1 MRISNSWL
9 FKEAGSVFYAKKMK
23 GLSNQLATL
32 ISLHQSIKLATSSK
46 TPLDFQ
52 QKIRNFP
59 KRKTS
64 LKRFHVDTFCLRKRR
79 HFAPTL
85 LCAEWLPYNN
95 NGNKCDLSLLQQ
107 PLAWKPLEDI
117 KNSFKFLSDPDRQL
131 ENSKI
136 FASKC
141 YRYATTNGVGLHI

>member
-1 MRISNSWL
+1 MRISNIWL
-9 FKEAGSVFYAKKMK
+9 FKEAGSAFYAKKMK

-32 ISLHQSIKLATSSK
+32 ISLHQSMKLATSSK

-52 QKIRNFP
+52 QKNLNFP
-59 KRKTS
+59 KRKMS
-64 LKRFHVDTFCLRKRR
+64 LKRFHLDTFCLRKRR

-95 NGNKCDLSLLQQ
+95 NRNKCDLSLLQQ
-107 PLAWKPLEDI
+107 PLAWKYCFE
-117 KNSFKFLSDPDRQL
+117 FLSDPDRQL

-136 FASKC
+136 FASKGYC
-141 YRYATTNGVGLHI
+141 YATTNGVG